1 MRASGSAIEPFFSHS
16 GSIGQ
21 FPACGAE
28 SAPSKDHYPAVVHS
42 IADDSC
48 RDDQRRCLGTL
59 NGHERLINVPRD
71 REELSAA
78 MRPVTLHVPTI
89 DAGVQIFFCDHASP
103 WQRPTNAKRVRRS
116 PGALSFG
123 ERSAAAARRR

>member
-1 MRASGSAIEPFFSHS
+1 
-16 GSIGQ
+16 
-21 FPACGAE
+21 
-28 SAPSKDHYPAVVHS
+28 VVHS

-71 REELSAA
+71 REELKAA

-103 WQRPTNAKRVRRS
+103 LAVAAAHQRQVVPRWPA
-116 PGALSFG
+116 ALSFG